1 MSDGIDIY
9 DVTAEAEKAARE
21 ERYARIRHVESV
33 EKDLRAEFRREVMEL
48 REEVGELVAEV
59 HRMIQREA
67 ASRASTDRAVVSVM
81 AARNEE
87 KP

>member
-9 DVTAEAEKAARE
+9 DVTHEAEKAARE

-48 REEVGELVAEV
+48 REEMGELFVQMHATIKAV
-59 HRMIQREA
+59 SDACDAGDNALQRVMDA
-67 ASRASTDRAVVSVM
+67 RTADRV
-81 AARNEE
+81 
-87 KP
+87 

>member
-21 ERYARIRHVESV
+21 ERYSRIRHVESV

-48 REEVGELVAEV
+48 REEMGEMFAQMHTTIMSVS
-59 HRMIQREA
+59 A
-67 ASRASTDRAVVSVM
+67 ACDAGDNAIMRVMDERTADRV
-81 AARNEE
+81 
-87 KP
+87 